1 MKIKIKKSKAEGTAF
16 APPSKSIAHRDL
28 ICAFLAK
35 GESEITSVS
44 FSEDI
49 KATIN
54 CIKALGGEVDVCEDR
69 VSINGGNFLIDNE
82 LFCNE
87 SGSTLRFFVPIALLF
102 DKEITFRGAKRLF
115 ERPLGIYEDICRE
128 KGFLFEKGEDYL
140 RVKGKLEAGE
150 YVLKGDISSQ
160 FITGLLFA
168 LPLCDGDSVIKII
181 PPFESASYVD
191 LTLQA
196 LSDSSI
202 NVVKDGNNFYI
213 KGNQNYLPIRKA
225 VEGDMSNAAF
235 LYAFNA
241 LGGDV
246 LVKGINENTLQ
257 GDRVYKKIIDTMME
271 KNETFDVSDCPDLV
285 PVLMVVA
292 AMNKGA
298 TFTGTKRLKIKESDR
313 GQVMKQELENVG
325 GKVNIFEN
333 SIEVFPFV
341 PLVNKTASS
350 HNDHR
355 IAMSMAL
362 LFTLCSGEIDGAEA
376 VKKSYPDFF
385 EAIEKLGIIIEKS

>member
-1 MKIKIKKSKAEGTAF
+1 MKVKIKKSKAVGSVF
-16 APPSKSIAHRDL
+16 APPSKSIAHRNL

-35 GESEITSVS
+35 GESEISSLS

-54 CIKALGGEVDVCEDR
+54 CIKALGGEIEAFEDK
-69 VSINGGNFLIDNE
+69 VKVKGGNFCVEDE

-87 SGSTLRFFVPIALLF
+87 SGSTLRFFVPIALLL
-102 DKEITFRGAKRLF
+102 DKKVTFKGAERLF
-115 ERPLGIYEDICRE
+115 QRPLDIYENIC
-128 KGFLFEKGEDYL
+128 KDNNFFFEKGENYL
-140 RVKGKLEAGE
+140 TVKGKLRAGE
-150 YVLKGDISSQ
+150 YVLKGDVSSQ

-168 LPLCDGDSVIKII
+168 LPLCDGDSIIKIL

-196 LSDSSI
+196 LIDSGI
-202 NVVKDGNNFYI
+202 DVKKDGNNFYI
-213 KGNQNYLPIRKA
+213 KGNQSYTPVKKA

-241 LGGDV
+241 LGGNV
-246 LVKGINENTLQ
+246 EVKGLNENTLQ
-257 GDRVYKKIIDTMME
+257 GDRVYKKIIDTMLE

-313 GQVMKQELENVG
+313 GEVMKQELENAG
-325 GKVNIFEN
+325 GRVNVLEN
-333 SIEVFPFV
+333 SIEVFPFT
-341 PLVNKTASS
+341 PLENKTASS

-385 EAIEKLGIIIEKS
+385 EVIEKLGIITEKS

>member
-1 MKIKIKKSKAEGTAF
+1 LNIKIKKSTASGEIF
-16 APPSKSIAHRDL
+16 APPSKSIAHRNL

-35 GESEITSVS
+35 DESEISALS

-54 CIKALGGEVDVCEDR
+54 CIKALGGAVEIVGDTVK
-69 VSINGGNFLIDNE
+69 IKGGNLTVKEE

-87 SGSTLRFFVPIALLF
+87 SGSTLRFFVPIALLL
-102 DKEITFRGAKRLF
+102 DQRVTFRGAKRLF
-115 ERPLGIYEDICRE
+115 ERPLDIYEEICKE
-128 KGFLFEKGEDYL
+128 NGFFFEKGEDYL
-140 RVKGKLEAGE
+140 TVKGKLKAGV
-150 YVLKGDISSQ
+150 YMLPGDVSSQ

-168 LPLCDGDSVIKII
+168 LPLCDGDSVIKIL

-196 LSDSSI
+196 LKDSGI
-202 NVVKDGNNFYI
+202 NVKKEGNNFFV
-213 KGNQNYLPIRKA
+213 KGNQSYKTVNKS

-241 LGGDV
+241 LGGNV
-246 LVKGINENTLQ
+246 TVKGINENTLQ
-257 GDRVYKKIIDTMME
+257 GDRVYKEIIDTMIE

-298 TFTGTKRLKIKESDR
+298 TFTGTRRLKIKESDR
-313 GQVMKQELENVG
+313 ASVMKQELENAG
-325 GKVNIFEN
+325 GKVNVFEN
-333 SIEVFPFV
+333 SIEVFPFN
-341 PLVNKTASS
+341 PLENKVAKG

-355 IAMSMAL
+355 IVMSMAL
-362 LFTLCSGEIDGAEA
+362 LFTLCGGEIEGADA

-385 EAIEKLGIIIEKS
+385 EKISTLGIIVEKS